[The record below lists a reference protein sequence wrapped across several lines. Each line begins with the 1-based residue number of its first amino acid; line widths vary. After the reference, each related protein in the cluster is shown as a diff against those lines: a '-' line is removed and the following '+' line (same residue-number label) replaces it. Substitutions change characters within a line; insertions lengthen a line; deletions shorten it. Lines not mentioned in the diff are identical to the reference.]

1 MESLAGRL
9 LVASPLLLDPNFH
22 RSVVLMCAHDA
33 RGAFGVVLN
42 RPLGFALP
50 RELAA
55 WAPRLSEPPTV
66 FHGGPVAPEQ
76 VLALA
81 RLVEGAPPLE
91 GWSRVAGRVG
101 LLDLEREDLAEH
113 PSIEAVRLFAGHA
126 GWGGGQLEGE
136 IGGEAWFVLDARES
150 DAFAASTERLWN
162 EVLGRQPS
170 RLGLLKHY
178 PPDVSLN

>member
-1 MESLAGRL
+1 MEWLTGRL

-22 RSVVLMCAHDA
+22 RTVALICAHDEH
-33 RGAFGVVLN
+33 GAFGLVLN

-50 RELAA
+50 PELGA
-55 WAPRLSEPPTV
+55 WAPRVSEPSTV

-76 VLALA
+76 VLALG
-81 RLVEGAPPLE
+81 RLVEGAQPPE
-91 GWSRVAGRVG
+91 GWTRVLGRVG
-101 LLDLEREDLAEH
+101 LLDLGRDDLADH

-136 IGGEAWFVLDARES
+136 IGGEAWFVVEAREG
-150 DAFAASTERLWN
+150 DVFTASTERMWN
-162 EVLGRQPS
+162 DVLGRQPS
-170 RLGLLKHY
+170 RLALFEHF